1 MSERCEFPGDVA
13 QVDALA
19 ATMGLA
25 PVGQQRH
32 PERPRGG
39 YPDTRAPGN
48 TERPRGGYPDTRAPG
63 NTERPRGGYP
73 DTRAPGNTERPVR
86 DRCIGRCGHAGLPPP
101 RRRRPRLPVEAD
113 PLTLLA
119 ATLSLATLG
128 L

>member
-32 PERPRGG
+32 P
-39 YPDTRAPGN
+39 
-48 TERPRGGYPDTRAPG
+48 ERPRGGYPDTRAPG

-119 ATLSLATLG
+119 ATLSLAKLG